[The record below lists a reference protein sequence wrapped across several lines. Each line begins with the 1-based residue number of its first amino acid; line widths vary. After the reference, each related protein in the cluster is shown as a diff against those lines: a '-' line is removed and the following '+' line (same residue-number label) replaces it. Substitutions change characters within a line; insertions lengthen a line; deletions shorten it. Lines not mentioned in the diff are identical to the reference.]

1 MSNKEDVN
9 KTDISMYTGE
19 YEINN
24 RQMYVKQHLYLTM
37 LMK

>member
-19 YEINN
+19 YEINS
-24 RQMYVKQHLYLTM
+24 R
-37 LMK
+37 